1 MGNFASRPTPQ
12 NSATQNSATQDS
24 AIEQKS

>member
-24 AIEQKS
+24 AIEQTS

>member
-12 NSATQNSATQDS
+12 NSATQDSATQDS
-24 AIEQKS
+24 AIEQTS